1 MMIRYWLTTAAITFA
16 ASPALAASGPF
27 FSLRNSNF
35 VVLIAFLLFI
45 GVLLFF
51 KVPSMIA
58 GLLDKRADTIRAEL
72 DEARAL
78 REEAQTVLAGFERKQ
93 AEVAEQAE
101 RIVAHAKEEAKLAAE
116 QAKVDL
122 EKSIARRLAGADEQI
137 ASAEA
142 AAVRSVRDR
151 AVQVAVAAAGD
162 VIAKQMG
169 AAEANK
175 LIDSAIE
182 EAGAKLH

>member
-1 MMIRYWLTTAAITFA
+1 MLRYTLTTAAAALA
-16 ASPALAASGPF
+16 ASPALAATGPF
-27 FSLRNSNF
+27 FSLRNTDF
-35 VVLIAFLLFI
+35 VVLIAFLIFL

-51 KVPSMIA
+51 KVPTILA
-58 GLLDKRADTIRAEL
+58 GLLDRRSETIRNEL
-72 DEARAL
+72 EEARAL
-78 REEAQTVLAGFERKQ
+78 REEAQTILAGFERKQ
-93 AEVAEQAE
+93 AEVKEQAE
-101 RIVAHAKEEAKLAAE
+101 RIVAHAKEEAKIAAE
-116 QAKVDL
+116 VAKADL

-151 AVQVAVAAAGD
+151 AVQVAVAAAGE
-162 VIAKQMG
+162 VIAKQMT

-175 LIDSAIE
+175 LIDAAID